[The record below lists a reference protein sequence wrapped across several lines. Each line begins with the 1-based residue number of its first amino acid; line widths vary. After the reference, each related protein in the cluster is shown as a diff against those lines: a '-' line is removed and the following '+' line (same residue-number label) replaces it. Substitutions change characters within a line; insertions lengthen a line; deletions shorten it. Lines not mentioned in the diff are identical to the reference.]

1 MQGIT
6 TVGFGLFG
14 LFYLVFV
21 LAIVGFVIWFMV
33 QLIQTQRAKVRVLE
47 EISMKLDRQKAPQD
61 TF

>member
-47 EISMKLDRQKAPQD
+47 EISMKLDRPKSTRD
-61 TF
+61 NF

>member
-6 TVGFGLFG
+6 TIGFGLFG
-14 LFYLVFV
+14 LFYLLFV
-21 LAIVGFVIWFMV
+21 LAIIGFVIWFMI

-47 EISMKLDRQKAPQD
+47 EISMKLDRPKSTRD

>member
-21 LAIVGFVIWFMV
+21 LAIVGFVIWFIV

-47 EISMKLDRQKAPQD
+47 EISMKLDRPKSTRD
-61 TF
+61 NF